1 MTGSAP
7 KPTGTRAFALAVPA
21 LLLCGIALLAWV
33 MRSAAPPRLTPSTV
47 AHTSADS
54 SVDAGGGSRDSREAS
69 PLDDPLAGAPE
80 ATRVLES
87 TPLPTGPDP
96 LRPLDPREE
105 RRREQA
111 GRATLCGLV
120 LAPDGAAIAGAKL
133 FVDGALVGRS
143 DARGAYRIEFA
154 HDVLDGATTIAA
166 MAESIGSRVEPFHGP
181 GRRLDLQLEAGRVV
195 EGRAVEWRGGAP
207 IVGATVDLLARPAT
221 HGTGATCFALTSR
234 SDANGGFRF
243 AAVPEGSVELRARA
257 PTADTLAFRPCAVD
271 LDSSATRVE
280 LELRRCVAVRGRF
293 APWPPRG
300 FVSEAPREVRAWTIG
315 SGARWF
321 DGRDFKAPLDGDGRF
336 EMLLPEFAS
345 YSLALAAG
353 DEALW
358 CEPLT
363 LPPDAAPVDLGRI
376 ALGEATL
383 LVGQLE
389 LPAEVVA
396 LGVVVR
402 GHAQCGEASIEF
414 ERRCAADGSFSIG
427 PYPLERVE
435 FELACRERVL
445 HRSEPIALRH
455 GGERLDL
462 GLLAAQPAWFG
473 RVVDEA
479 GRPFAHATVAMEV
492 DGRRDRPVELTDAEG
507 WFSLLA
513 GRESGRTDEA
523 ARTLVV
529 TARGLAAHRFAV
541 SRPATAVARLPDL
554 VVRSDAAAAVAG
566 LLREADG
573 TPVVGARVTLGYA
586 SLEELHDV
594 TGSDGRFEFRGLV
607 VEADHPWP
615 VVVEFPD
622 GRELATAIAAGDREL
637 EWVVPS
643 LDPSESR

>member
-1 MTGSAP
+1 MTGDAP

-21 LLLCGIALLAWV
+21 LLLCGVALFAWA

-47 AHTSADS
+47 VHTSADS
-54 SVDAGGGSRDSREAS
+54 SVDAGGGSRDSREAA

-87 TPLPTGPDP
+87 PPPPSGPDP

-120 LAPDGAAIAGAKL
+120 LAPDGVPVAGAKL

-166 MAESIGSRVEPFHGP
+166 MAESIGSRVVPFHGP
-181 GRRLDLQLEAGRVV
+181 GRRLDLQLEAGRAV
-195 EGRAVEWRGGAP
+195 EGRAVEWRGGRP
-207 IVGATVDLLARPAT
+207 IAGATVDLLARSNFD
-221 HGTGATCFALTSR
+221 GTSATCFALTTR
-234 SDANGGFRF
+234 SDSAGAFRF
-243 AAVPEGSVELRARA
+243 AGVPDGSVELRARTA
-257 PTADTLAFRPCAVD
+257 EADTLAFRPCSIAAE
-271 LDSSATRVE
+271 SEATLVE

-300 FVSEAPREVRAWTIG
+300 FVSEAPREARAWTIG

-321 DGRDFKAPLDGDGRF
+321 DGRDFRAPIDGDGRF
-336 EMLLPEFAS
+336 ELLLPEFAS
-345 YSLALAAG
+345 YTLALAAG

-358 CEPLT
+358 CETFT
-363 LPPDAAPVDLGRI
+363 LPPDAAPVDLGRVAWSDATMLVGSI
-376 ALGEATL
+376 DVPADVAALGL
-383 LVGQLE
+383 
-389 LPAEVVA
+389 
-396 LGVVVR
+396 VVR
-402 GHAQCGEASIEF
+402 GSAQYGDASIEF

-427 PYPLERVE
+427 PYPLESVE
-435 FELACRERVL
+435 FEFACRERVL
-445 HRSEPIALRH
+445 HRAEPIELRR
-455 GGERLDL
+455 GGGRIEL

-479 GRPFAHATVAMEV
+479 GRPFAHATVVLEV
-492 DGRRDRPVELTDAEG
+492 GGRRARPMESTDAEG
-507 WFSLLA
+507 WFSFLA
-513 GRESGRTDEA
+513 GAETDRTDEA
-523 ARTLVV
+523 ARELVV

-554 VVRSDAAAAVAG
+554 VVRSDPAAVVQG

-573 TPVVGARVTLGYA
+573 TLVVGARVTLQSG
-586 SLEELHDV
+586 SRDDLHDV

-607 VEADHPWP
+607 VEAARVWP

-622 GRELATAIAAGDREL
+622 GRELVTAISAGHREL

-643 LDPSESR
+643 PDPSESR